1 MSISKNERGRKK
13 MQAYRM
19 IVKTET
25 VGTDGRTLKTR
36 EIIGHLMEN
45 ELPARRN
52 AAKLSAPHGSIRT
65 IRVVPQI

>member
-1 MSISKNERGRKK
+1 
-13 MQAYRM
+13 MQVYRM

-25 VGTDGRTLKTR
+25 VGTDGRALNTR
-36 EIIGHLMEN
+36 EIIGHLTED

-52 AAKLSAPHGSIRT
+52 AAKLSAPLGSTRT